1 MVALCA
7 AGLVV
12 LPAAANAQTKVVYA
26 GGPGGFASKL
36 QKKYGAGVNN
46 FLINKVTIHAGDT
59 VSWDGKSL
67 AGGFHS
73 IDIPAA
79 GGSDLPLI
87 LPTATPVSNALD
99 PGGSPFWFN
108 GLPNLTFNTAL
119 FGASGGNVYNGT
131 SRIDSGLP
139 ISGPKSFNVKFTK
152 PGVYH
157 YFCDVH
163 YGMEGTVVV
172 LAKSKKIPTAKQD
185 AKTLKTEEKAYVASA
200 KVVDKTKVKGN
211 NVSLGESGPNG
222 LEVFAMF
229 PAKLKVKTGATV
241 TFSMSAKTRETHT
254 ATFGDTSAPNGYVFK
269 LAQTGFAGPGISPIA
284 AYPSDVPMP
293 IKLSPAS
300 HGGSGFANTGA
311 LDRDS
316 STPLKPSA
324 TITFTAPGTY
334 HFICL
339 VHPFMHGVIVVK

>member
-7 AGLVV
+7 ASLVV

-59 VSWDGKSL
+59 VTWDGKSL

-79 GGSDLPLI
+79 VPGDLPL
-87 LPTATPVSNALD
+87 LVPTTIPPTPVSGVKDEAGN
-99 PGGSPFWFN
+99 PFWFN
-108 GLPNLTFNTAL
+108 GQPTLGFNPAL
-119 FGASGGNVYNGT
+119 FAPSGGNVYNGS

-139 ISGPKSFNVKFTK
+139 VSGPKSFNVKFTK

-163 YGMEGTVVV
+163 YGMAGTVVV
-172 LAKSKKIPTAKQD
+172 LAKGKKIPTAKQD
-185 AKTLKTEEKAYVASA
+185 AKTLKAEEKAYVASA
-200 KVVDKTKVKGN
+200 KVVDKTKPKGN
-211 NVSLGESGPNG
+211 NVSLGASGPNG

-229 PAKLKVKTGATV
+229 PAKLQVKTGSTV
-241 TFSMSAKTRETHT
+241 TFSMSAKTREVHT
-254 ATFGDTSAPNGYVFK
+254 ATFDQSATELRQLGN
-269 LAQTGFAGPGISPIA
+269 AAFAPPVPQPIGI
-284 AYPSDVPMP
+284 YPSDPMP
-293 IKLSPAS
+293 IKLSPTS
-300 HGGSGFANTGA
+300 HGNGFANTGA

-316 STPLKPSA
+316 GTPLKPSA